1 MINNETQNRKA
12 KYIVTP
18 SSIPAGTYTI
28 TYTISIGSTL
38 LFTGSCYY
46 FEGNTY
52 EIDCSDWIES
62 YLAKST
68 THVQSVNVEVRFY
81 FYNSQGTSTGTGYQI
96 KAWGAEAIS
105 LSTPAS
111 GIYLELLNSGFSMS
125 QGSVKVPLM
134 MTRCNTLFGNT
145 INKMDK
151 VTFMDRYGDTHNG
164 SLKNRT
170 EIECYV
176 DPDWLTVKTGDSY
189 TYEQVM
195 MALQGAK
202 KTWMKSVTGASYYID
217 GMKGYGYI
225 EMEGRVKDVEK
236 VEVSSSYSTEKKI
249 PSLKITFE
257 VYL

>member
-1 MINNETQNRKA
+1 MINNETQQRKA

-18 SSIPAGTYTI
+18 SVPSGTQEIGYTV
-28 TYTISIGSTL
+28 SIGSTL
-38 LFTGSCYY
+38 LFTGKSKY
-46 FEGNTY
+46 FGGTFEV
-52 EIDCSDWIES
+52 DVSDYIES

-68 THVQSVNVEVRFY
+68 THVQSVSVEVRFSY
-81 FYNSQGTSTGTGYQI
+81 DGVNSGYQI
-96 KAWGAEAIS
+96 KAWGAEAIN
-105 LSTPAS
+105 LAAPTS
-111 GIYLELLNSGFSMS
+111 GVYLELLNSGFSMS

-134 MTRCNTLFGNT
+134 LTRCNTIKGNT

-170 EIECYV
+170 EIECFV
-176 DPDWLTVKTGDSY
+176 DPDWLAVKTGDSY

-195 MALQGAK
+195 MALQASK
-202 KTWMKSVTGASYYID
+202 KTTMKSVIGASYYID

-236 VEVSSSYSTEKKI
+236 VEVSSSYSVEKKL